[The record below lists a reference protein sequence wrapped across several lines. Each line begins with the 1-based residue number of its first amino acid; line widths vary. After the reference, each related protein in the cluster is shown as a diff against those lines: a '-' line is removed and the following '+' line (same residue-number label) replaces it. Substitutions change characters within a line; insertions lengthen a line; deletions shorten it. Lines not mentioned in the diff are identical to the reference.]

1 MRMLQRSFKVTT
13 RFGGGFVQSIDGLAG
28 TASRRDWFY
37 YVNGIEAKVG
47 AASTAV
53 HRGDRIWW
61 DLHDWTATDDVPA
74 VVGSFPEP
82 FVHGFKGRRLPT
94 TLECAPDVPD
104 ACKQV
109 AAELKAAGVPAATQL
124 LGTGSGT
131 DSLAVLVGTWG
142 DLHGTF
148 AGILI
153 AHGPVCQRGLCAV
166 QRRRSSLELL
176 DPHGQPVRTLG
187 AGAGLVAA
195 TAQGSSSPT
204 WLVTGA
210 DAAGVSAAADALTPK
225 RACKPLR
232 AGGAGPDGPAG
243 AAAGSAVSYRR
254 RASPLHAARA
264 GAGCAYCVALACAA
278 LLLSSPI
285 ALGAV
290 VVAIVGAGIAAG
302 LGREMRRAAPLAV
315 TLAIVIALVNAL
327 VTRDGLTVIVRLGD
341 LPVLGHTDVT
351 LEATVYG
358 ADPGPARDRADHVRR
373 AVHRGRRSR

>member
-1 MRMLQRSFKVTT
+1 LRGPKHIPFVAIAVVVTAGIAGGCGLGAGKGTSDVSLTVTRSFGSQPVGSITRNQVPGSETVMRMLQRSFKVTT
-13 RFGGGFVQSIDGLAG
+13 RFGGGFVQSIDGIAG
-28 TASRRDWFY
+28 SASRRDWFY

-142 DLHGTF
+142 DVHGTF

-153 AHGPVCQRGLCAV
+153 AHGPTASGVYARFTGAN
-166 QRRRSSLELL
+166 SLELL
-176 DPHGQPVRTLG
+176 DPHGQPIRTLG

-225 RACKPLR
+225 RLAN
-232 AGGAGPDGPAG
+232 
-243 AAAGSAVSYRR
+243 
-254 RASPLHAARA
+254 HF
-264 GAGCAYCVALACAA
+264 ALAVQ
-278 LLLSSPI
+278 
-285 ALGAV
+285 GQ
-290 VVAIVGAGIAAG
+290 
-302 LGREMRRAAPLAV
+302 
-315 TLAIVIALVNAL
+315 T
-327 VTRDGLTVIVRLGD
+327 D
-341 LPVLGHTDVT
+341 LPVPLQ
-351 LEATVYG
+351 G
-358 ADPGPARDRADHVRR
+358 AQ
-373 AVHRGRRSR
+373 

>member
-1 MRMLQRSFKVTT
+1 LRGTKHIPFVVIAVVVTAAIAGGCGLGAGKGTSDVSLTVTRSFGSRPVGSITRKQVPGSETVMRMLQRSFKVTT
-13 RFGGGFVQSIDGLAG
+13 RFGGGFVQSIDGIAG
-28 TASRRDWFY
+28 SASRRDWFY
-37 YVNGIEAKVG
+37 YVNGIEAKIG

-142 DLHGTF
+142 ELHGTF

-153 AHGPVCQRGLCAV
+153 AHGPSASGVYARFTGAN
-166 QRRRSSLELL
+166 SLELL

-210 DAAGVSAAADALTPK
+210 DAAGVAAAADALTPK
-225 RACKPLR
+225 RL
-232 AGGAGPDGPAG
+232 
-243 AAAGSAVSYRR
+243 SN
-254 RASPLHAARA
+254 HF
-264 GAGCAYCVALACAA
+264 ALAVQ
-278 LLLSSPI
+278 
-285 ALGAV
+285 GQ
-290 VVAIVGAGIAAG
+290 
-302 LGREMRRAAPLAV
+302 
-315 TLAIVIALVNAL
+315 T
-327 VTRDGLTVIVRLGD
+327 D
-341 LPVLGHTDVT
+341 LPVPLR
-351 LEATVYG
+351 G
-358 ADPGPARDRADHVRR
+358 AQ
-373 AVHRGRRSR
+373 

>member
-1 MRMLQRSFKVTT
+1 LRGPKHIPFVAIAVVVTAAIAGGCGLGAGKGTSDVSLTVTRSFGSQPVGSITRNQTPGSETVMRMLQRSFKVTT
-13 RFGGGFVQSIDGLAG
+13 RFGGGFVQSIDGIAG
-28 TASRRDWFY
+28 SASRRDWFY

-142 DLHGTF
+142 DVHGTF

-153 AHGPVCQRGLCAV
+153 AHGPTASGVYARFTGAN
-166 QRRRSSLELL
+166 SLELL
-176 DPHGQPVRTLG
+176 DPHGQPIRTLG

-225 RACKPLR
+225 RLAN
-232 AGGAGPDGPAG
+232 
-243 AAAGSAVSYRR
+243 
-254 RASPLHAARA
+254 HF
-264 GAGCAYCVALACAA
+264 ALAVQ
-278 LLLSSPI
+278 
-285 ALGAV
+285 GQ
-290 VVAIVGAGIAAG
+290 
-302 LGREMRRAAPLAV
+302 
-315 TLAIVIALVNAL
+315 T
-327 VTRDGLTVIVRLGD
+327 D
-341 LPVLGHTDVT
+341 LPVPLQ
-351 LEATVYG
+351 G
-358 ADPGPARDRADHVRR
+358 AQ
-373 AVHRGRRSR
+373 

>member
-1 MRMLQRSFKVTT
+1 MLGRRQIPLAVIAVVLTAAITGGCGLGAGKGTSNVSVTVTRAFGTQPIGSVTRNKVPGSETVMRMLERSFKVTT
-13 RFGGGFVQSIDGLAG
+13 RYGGGFVESIDGVSGSA
-28 TASRRDWFY
+28 ARRDWFY
-37 YVNGIEAKVG
+37 YVNGIEAKIG

-142 DLHGTF
+142 DVHGTF

-153 AHGPVCQRGLCAV
+153 AHGPSASGVYARFNGGN
-166 QRRRSSLELL
+166 SLELL

-187 AGAGLVAA
+187 AGAGLIAA
-195 TAQGSSSPT
+195 TAQGSSAPA

-225 RACKPLR
+225 RLA
-232 AGGAGPDGPAG
+232 D
-243 AAAGSAVSYRR
+243 
-254 RASPLHAARA
+254 HF
-264 GAGCAYCVALACAA
+264 ALAVQGQTDFPVP
-278 LLLSSPI
+278 LQ
-285 ALGAV
+285 GAQ
-290 VVAIVGAGIAAG
+290 
-302 LGREMRRAAPLAV
+302 
-315 TLAIVIALVNAL
+315 
-327 VTRDGLTVIVRLGD
+327 
-341 LPVLGHTDVT
+341 
-351 LEATVYG
+351 
-358 ADPGPARDRADHVRR
+358 
-373 AVHRGRRSR
+373 

>member
-1 MRMLQRSFKVTT
+1 LRGSKHIPFVVIAVVATAAITGGCGLGAGKGTSDVSRTVTRSFGSQPVGSITRKQLPGSETVMRMLQRSFKVTT
-13 RFGGGFVQSIDGLAG
+13 RFGGGFVQSIDGLSG

-82 FVHGFKGRRLPT
+82 FVHGLEGRRLPT

-124 LGTGSGT
+124 LGTGSGI
-131 DSLAVLVGTWG
+131 DSLAVLVGTWA
-142 DLHGTF
+142 DVHGTF

-153 AHGPVCQRGLCAV
+153 AHGPSASGVYARFDGAN
-166 QRRRSSLELL
+166 SLELL
-176 DPHGQPVRTLG
+176 DPHGQPVRTLR
-187 AGAGLVAA
+187 AGEGLVAA

-210 DAAGVSAAADALTPK
+210 DATGVSAAADALTPK
-225 RACKPLR
+225 RLAN
-232 AGGAGPDGPAG
+232 
-243 AAAGSAVSYRR
+243 
-254 RASPLHAARA
+254 HF
-264 GAGCAYCVALACAA
+264 ALAVQ
-278 LLLSSPI
+278 
-285 ALGAV
+285 GQ
-290 VVAIVGAGIAAG
+290 
-302 LGREMRRAAPLAV
+302 
-315 TLAIVIALVNAL
+315 T
-327 VTRDGLTVIVRLGD
+327 D
-341 LPVLGHTDVT
+341 LPVPLQ
-351 LEATVYG
+351 G
-358 ADPGPARDRADHVRR
+358 AQ
-373 AVHRGRRSR
+373 

>member
-1 MRMLQRSFKVTT
+1 MPGRRQIPFAVIAVVLTAAITGGCGLGAGKGTSNVSVTVTKAFGSQPIGSITRNKVPGSETVMRMLERSFKVTT
-13 RFGGGFVQSIDGLAG
+13 RYGGGFVQSIDG
-28 TASRRDWFY
+28 ASGSAARRDWFY
-37 YVNGIEAKVG
+37 YVNGIEAKIG

-53 HRGDRIWW
+53 HAGDRIWW

-82 FVHGFKGRRLPT
+82 FVHGVKGRRLPT

-131 DSLAVLVGTWG
+131 DSLAVLVGTWA
-142 DLHGTF
+142 DVHGTF

-153 AHGPVCQRGLCAV
+153 AHGPSSSGVYARFNSAN
-166 QRRRSSLELL
+166 SLELL

-195 TAQGSSSPT
+195 TAQGSSAPA

-225 RACKPLR
+225 RLA
-232 AGGAGPDGPAG
+232 DHF
-243 AAAGSAVSYRR
+243 AV
-254 RASPLHAARA
+254 
-264 GAGCAYCVALACAA
+264 
-278 LLLSSPI
+278 
-285 ALGAV
+285 AV
-290 VVAIVGAGIAAG
+290 QGK
-302 LGREMRRAAPLAV
+302 
-315 TLAIVIALVNAL
+315 T
-327 VTRDGLTVIVRLGD
+327 D
-341 LPVLGHTDVT
+341 LPVPLQ
-351 LEATVYG
+351 G
-358 ADPGPARDRADHVRR
+358 AQ
-373 AVHRGRRSR
+373 

>member
-1 MRMLQRSFKVTT
+1 MRGTKHIPFVAIAVVVAAAIAGGCGLGAGKGTSDVSLTVTRSFGSQPVGSITRNQVPGSETVMRMLQRSFKVTT
-13 RFGGGFVQSIDGLAG
+13 RFGGGFVQSIDGIAG
-28 TASRRDWFY
+28 SASQRDWFY

-124 LGTGSGT
+124 LGTGSGM

-142 DLHGTF
+142 DVHGTF

-153 AHGPVCQRGLCAV
+153 AHGPSASGVYARFNGGN
-166 QRRRSSLELL
+166 SLELL
-176 DPHGQPVRTLG
+176 DPHGQAVRTLG
-187 AGAGLVAA
+187 AGSGLVAA

-210 DAAGVSAAADALTPK
+210 DAAGVSAAANALTPK
-225 RACKPLR
+225 RLAN
-232 AGGAGPDGPAG
+232 
-243 AAAGSAVSYRR
+243 
-254 RASPLHAARA
+254 HF
-264 GAGCAYCVALACAA
+264 ALAVQ
-278 LLLSSPI
+278 
-285 ALGAV
+285 GQ
-290 VVAIVGAGIAAG
+290 
-302 LGREMRRAAPLAV
+302 
-315 TLAIVIALVNAL
+315 T
-327 VTRDGLTVIVRLGD
+327 D
-341 LPVLGHTDVT
+341 LPVPLQ
-351 LEATVYG
+351 G
-358 ADPGPARDRADHVRR
+358 AQ
-373 AVHRGRRSR
+373 